1 MEGHQRRLPR
11 TEDVEG
17 QQDDDK
23 GPVDTPGQDSAGPE
37 LVERKFLYKDIIILL
52 TLRPR
57 AA

>member
-1 MEGHQRRLPR
+1 MI
-11 TEDVEG
+11 DI
-17 QQDDDK
+17 K
-23 GPVDTPGQDSAGPE
+23 AGLE

>member
-1 MEGHQRRLPR
+1 MKLWAPWVRFAHGAAFDRH
-11 TEDVEG
+11 TE
-17 QQDDDK
+17 QYL
-23 GPVDTPGQDSAGPE
+23 DSAGLE